1 MTKVTWV
8 GEGDSDPK
16 EIGWG
21 GYTFKKGEAV
31 EVENEAILEKARGNK
46 HFKVAE
52 SKTGDA
58 SDDGKDSLSAS
69 APEAVRT
76 PLEAAKP
83 PLTPPP
89 KFPKI

>member
-1 MTKVTWV
+1 MAKVTWV

-46 HFKVAE
+46 HFKVAG

-58 SDDGKDSLSAS
+58 SDDGKDSLSA
-69 APEAVRT
+69 PVPDAVK
-76 PLEAAKP
+76 ASP
-83 PLTPPP
+83 PTTPPP